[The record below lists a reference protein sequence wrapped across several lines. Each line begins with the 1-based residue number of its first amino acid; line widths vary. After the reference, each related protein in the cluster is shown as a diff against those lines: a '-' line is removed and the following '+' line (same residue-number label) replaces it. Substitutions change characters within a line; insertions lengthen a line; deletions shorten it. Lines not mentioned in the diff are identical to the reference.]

1 MKVILSRKG
10 FDSVNGG
17 IVSPILEDGTMISF
31 PIPSTDANTYSE
43 LEYNG
48 IPYPQLLHDLNY
60 NEGKFGFHCHI
71 DPDLDAS
78 RRKSKPADW
87 FPAFGQINASASYLR
102 NIGIAPGD
110 IFLFFGNFHHVTRKP
125 DGTYCHTR
133 RTGDFYQDKDLQVIW
148 GYLQV
153 GEILSTAAQQ
163 ETASW
168 HPHSIP
174 RRTNN
179 RTNVIFKASEHLSF
193 APALPGAGVLPF
205 DQKRVLTLPGAAKAT
220 WKYNPVYVPK
230 NLLGCTRKNSA
241 KAQTGIYYVGI
252 WQELGL
258 KESAACEEWCK
269 SVIFGS

>member
-78 RRKSKPADW
+78 RRKNKPTDW

-102 NIGIAPGD
+102 NIGIAPG
-110 IFLFFGNFHHVTRKP
+110 ISFSFSGTSTMSPESLTALTVTH
-125 DGTYCHTR
+125 GA
-133 RTGDFYQDKDLQVIW
+133 QVISIRTRICRSS
-148 GYLQV
+148 GAIFRSEKFSQPQPSRKRLR
-153 GEILSTAAQQ
+153 GIHILS
-163 ETASW
+163 
-168 HPHSIP
+168 
-174 RRTNN
+174 
-179 RTNVIFKASEHLSF
+179 
-193 APALPGAGVLPF
+193 PAG
-205 DQKRVLTLPGAAKAT
+205 
-220 WKYNPVYVPK
+220 
-230 NLLGCTRKNSA
+230 
-241 KAQTGIYYVGI
+241 QTTE
-252 WQELGL
+252 QM
-258 KESAACEEWCK
+258 
-269 SVIFGS
+269 